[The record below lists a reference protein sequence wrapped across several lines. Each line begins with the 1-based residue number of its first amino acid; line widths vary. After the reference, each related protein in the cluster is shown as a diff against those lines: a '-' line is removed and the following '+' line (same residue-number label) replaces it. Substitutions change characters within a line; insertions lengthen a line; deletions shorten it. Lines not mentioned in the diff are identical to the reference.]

1 MTTQL
6 FKRSGRYFV
15 GLLISKALNLIL
27 FVIVAKL
34 LIPADF
40 GSIIYYSTIIT
51 LVTVIADFGTI
62 QWYQKHTTFLANK
75 TKVLH
80 SMLSARI
87 VTFGISFLVVG
98 LYLLVSQRFS
108 LPLSL
113 LLLFTLI
120 PEALLSIFDGYYLE
134 KKQPLRISIKQI
146 TRSII
151 LVVCVAI
158 FYSNL
163 SLEIF
168 ALAAFVSATLNTL
181 WFVPWKYFKSFLF
194 DIKQAIKTLK
204 QSSQYALLI
213 TTSYAYSRGDSLI
226 IENTIGSAALGIYSA
241 GYRYLEGLS
250 LLPTALAQNL
260 FHISAKKGSLSAG
273 QLAKITAVM
282 AGLGILAGAA
292 LFLSSDLLTTI
303 LLGPQYSQAGTIVR
317 IFSAVIVLFFVN
329 APLSTV
335 VQSSDLLK
343 KFIPWGIANT
353 LANLALNILLIPMY
367 GVVAAAFV
375 MLATEVCGLILN
387 LIFVKKIYTK

>member
-6 FKRSGRYFV
+6 FQRSGTYFV
-15 GLLISKALNLIL
+15 GLTVSKALNLIL
-27 FVIVAKL
+27 FVVVAKL

-40 GSIIYYSTIIT
+40 GSIIYYSTIIA

-62 QWYQKHTTFLANK
+62 QWYQKHITLLTNK

-80 SMLSARI
+80 SVFNARL
-87 VTFGISFLVVG
+87 VTFGISIVAIG
-98 LYLLVSQRFS
+98 IYLLISQRFS
-108 LPLSL
+108 VPLSL
-113 LLLFTLI
+113 LLLITLI

-134 KKQPLRISIKQI
+134 KKQPHKISLKQI
-146 TRSII
+146 ARSII
-151 LVVCVAI
+151 LVLCVAI

-163 SLEIF
+163 TLELF
-168 ALAAFVSATLNTL
+168 AVAMFVSAALNAV
-181 WFVPWKYFKSFLF
+181 WFVPWHYFTSFVF
-194 DIKQAIKTLK
+194 NFSQAIKTLK
-204 QSSQYALLI
+204 QSAQYALLI

-226 IENTIGSAALGIYSA
+226 IENTIGSASLGIYSA

-250 LLPTALAQNL
+250 LLPSALAQNL
-260 FHISAKKGSLSAG
+260 FHISAKKDSLSSA
-273 QLAKITAVM
+273 QLMKITASM

-292 LFLSSDLLTTI
+292 LFLSSDVLTTT
-303 LLGPQYSQAGTIVR
+303 LLGSEYAQSGTIVR
-317 IFSAVIVLFFVN
+317 VFSAVIVLFFVN

-353 LANLALNILLIPMY
+353 VANLALNILLIPMY

-375 MLATEVCGLILN
+375 MLATEVCGLIIN
-387 LIFVKKIYTK
+387 LFFVKKIYTK